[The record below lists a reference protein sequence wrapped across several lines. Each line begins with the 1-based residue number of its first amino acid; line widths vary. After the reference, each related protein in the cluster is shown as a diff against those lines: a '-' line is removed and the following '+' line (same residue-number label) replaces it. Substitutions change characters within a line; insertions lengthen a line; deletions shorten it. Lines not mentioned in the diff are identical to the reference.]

1 MLEVHHTVEI
11 AYVLVISMWGFN
23 GFDWVYLGNQL
34 ALQQAMTEDQCAY
47 LIDEGMWEAVINN
60 QFYRM
65 LAECHPMDTGS

>member
-1 MLEVHHTVEI
+1 MFEVHHTVEI

-47 LIDEGMWEAVINN
+47 LIDEGMWKPVINN